1 MEGGRPLVP
10 FLFLVDLALA
20 SAAFGSVAKA
30 LFSCS
35 SRARRKAVDWA
46 SVRKEFN
53 CPPHVHL
60 PHLILHP
67 AVLVPRSSLAPP
79 SRLEHCY
86 SKRKTPRYHSLSV

>member
-20 SAAFGSVAKA
+20 SVAFGSVAKA

-46 SVRKEFN
+46 SVRKEKN
-53 CPPHVHL
+53 LIVHRTCTY
-60 PHLILHP
+60 LI
-67 AVLVPRSSLAPP
+67 
-79 SRLEHCY
+79 
-86 SKRKTPRYHSLSV
+86 